1 MSPDHS
7 LLLRLPSATALLLL
21 AAIFQRTDAHALPR
35 QTVTIDYRELDVLPY
50 PPLPTAASLLPHDL
64 LRRQDENTICGYVGG
79 DPDLPATCS
88 PGSHCVIDQGV
99 GAIGCCPNGD
109 GACTTGVFTGC
120 VDANS
125 GPQTELNPY
134 VFTCVGSD
142 VCYRNTFEGGNFQ
155 YGCGSASDLAATVIA
170 TASGV
175 TAAPVLETVSA
186 PMTATPSQLTEPTT
200 LGSASSGSQ
209 TASSAASSA
218 TSSDASSSSSTSSSS
233 DSSSSTDSSSAASSA
248 TSSDDSSSTA
258 SAEETSTPSGE
269 PATEAPDA
277 SSSGGVNRTGAI
289 IGGTISGA
297 AVLIGLVVVGL
308 FCWKRKRGNK
318 REGPGPNEGTRYI
331 SPMTGGAGF
340 APIGSGQDSYEQ
352 AYMPGHNGNT
362 TTILSNK
369 GMSNPGRHPV
379 HSESE
384 LDQPFGYGPS
394 GEVIPM
400 RATNTRDVQ
409 GGGGGGGMAGPTPND
424 DQVPLTQEYDDFS
437 RGFNDALTRID
448 EEDSRPAT
456 AVNNNG
462 MSGNGNSFA
471 TSEDE
476 ADQGARRYVRGNGGG
491 PLWQQNRQ
499 QSSRNM
505 MWM

>member
-1 MSPDHS
+1 MSPS
-7 LLLRLPSATALLLL
+7 QETLLRLPSATALLILSSVF
-21 AAIFQRTDAHALPR
+21 ARTDAHALPR

-50 PPLPTAASLLPHDL
+50 PPLPTAASVLAGDL

-88 PGSHCVIDQGV
+88 PGSHCVVDQGA

-134 VFTCVGSD
+134 VFTCIGSD

-155 YGCGSASDLAATVIA
+155 YGCGSASDVAATVVA

-175 TAAPVLETVSA
+175 TVAPVLETVSA
-186 PMTATPSQLTEPTT
+186 PMTATPSQLSAPTT

-209 TASSAASSA
+209 TSSASSSGSASPSDSSSTGTTSSEASTSASSA
-218 TSSDASSSSSTSSSS
+218 TSTGDSSSTSSAA
-233 DSSSSTDSSSAASSA
+233 DSSAA
-248 TSSDDSSSTA
+248 
-258 SAEETSTPSGE
+258 SGE

-277 SSSGGVNRTGAI
+277 SSSGGVNKTGAI
-289 IGGTISGA
+289 IGGSISGA

-318 REGPGPNEGTRYI
+318 RQGPGPNDDTRYI
-331 SPMTGGAGF
+331 SPMAGASGF
-340 APIGSGQDSYEQ
+340 APIGSGRNTYEQ
-352 AYMPGHNGNT
+352 AYLPDHHGNT

-369 GMSNPGRHPV
+369 GMSDPGRHPM
-379 HSESE
+379 HSTTE

-394 GEVIPM
+394 GEVIPL
-400 RATNTRDVQ
+400 RATNNAQ
-409 GGGGGGGMAGPTPND
+409 GGGIAGPTSNE

-437 RGFNDALTRID
+437 RGFNEALTRID

-462 MSGNGNSFA
+462 MSGNGNAFTA
-471 TSEDE
+471 SEDE
-476 ADQGARRYVRGNGGG
+476 AEPAEARRYVRGNGGG